1 MRTKGFIIFIIIF
14 TIVYFISL
22 YIYDKLSVKL
32 NNKKIME
39 NASDL
44 IDMNVFIKF
53 ANFYNLQV
61 NVTKEIIVQ
70 IYMDVRQTESI
81 KISFLGEKYKISNIE
96 FVVIVLYLEYLKLIK
111 SKNIS
116 LDNNFIKDMS
126 YKEQNMVNKYS
137 SYFNDKK
144 DCDFIRQNVVG
155 SSMDELNIISSSYL
169 VPGVRMIDS
178 KLYYVGDYL

>member
-32 NNKKIME
+32 NNKKIMG

-96 FVVIVLYLEYLKLIK
+96 FVVIEIL
-111 SKNIS
+111 
-116 LDNNFIKDMS
+116 
-126 YKEQNMVNKYS
+126 
-137 SYFNDKK
+137 
-144 DCDFIRQNVVG
+144 
-155 SSMDELNIISSSYL
+155 L
-169 VPGVRMIDS
+169 VSD
-178 KLYYVGDYL
+178 